1 MAIDSGATAWI
12 LASTALVMLMTP
24 AVGFFYGGL
33 VRRKNLISMIT
44 LSFVAFALVSI
55 QWVVIGYS
63 LAFGN
68 DPTNSLNA
76 FIGNLQY
83 MGLNNVGMDPGPYS
97 KDIPG
102 LLYMVFQLVFATVTM
117 AIVTSGIA
125 ERVKFSAYL
134 IFALLWT
141 TVVYD
146 PLAHWVWGGG
156 WAAQFGALDF
166 AGGTVVHISSGFAA
180 LALALVIGKRQG
192 FGKYVME
199 PNNIPLTILGAALLW
214 FGWFGFNAG
223 SAVAANGLAANAF
236 VTTNT
241 AAAAGAIAWML
252 VSWINGKPSSLG
264 FVSGAVAGLVAI
276 TPAAGF
282 VTPMAAILIGAVG
295 GVFCYGIMLWR
306 IRSGMDESLDAWAIH
321 GMGGLWGAL
330 ATGIFA
336 VAAVN
341 GASGLI
347 EGNVHQFVANAA
359 GAFAAVIYAFV
370 VTYIL
375 AVLIDKTIGL
385 RVTEEEEYVGLDISQ
400 HGERC

>member
-1 MAIDSGATAWI
+1 MAIDSGTTAWI
-12 LASTALVMLMTP
+12 LVSTALVMLMTP
-24 AVGFFYGGL
+24 GVGFFYGGL

-55 QWVVIGYS
+55 QWVLFGYS
-63 LAFGN
+63 LAFGA
-68 DPTNSLNA
+68 DVGG

-83 MGLNNVGMDPGPYS
+83 LGLHNVGMDPGPYS
-97 KDIPG
+97 TAIPG
-102 LLYMVFQLVFATVTM
+102 LLYMAFQLVFATVAM
-117 AIVTSGIA
+117 AIVTSGFA
-125 ERVKFSAYL
+125 ERIKFSAYL
-134 IFALLWT
+134 VFALLWT

-156 WAAQFGALDF
+156 WAAQFGSLDF

-180 LALALVIGKRQG
+180 LALALVIGRRVG
-192 FGKYVME
+192 FGQYAME
-199 PNNIPLTILGAALLW
+199 PNNIPMTILGAALLW

-241 AAAAGAIAWML
+241 SAAAAAMTWLL
-252 VSWINGKPSSLG
+252 VSWIHGKPSSLG

-276 TPAAGF
+276 TPAAGY
-282 VTPMAAILIGAVG
+282 VTPMAAIVIGAVAG
-295 GVFCYGIMLWR
+295 ALCYWMLLFR
-306 IRSGMDESLDAWAIH
+306 IRKGLDESLDAWAIH

-336 VAAVN
+336 TAAVN
-341 GASGLI
+341 GASGLL
-347 EGNVHQFVANAA
+347 EGNVHQLLANAT
-359 GAFAAVIYAFV
+359 GAFAALIYAFV
-370 VTYIL
+370 VTYVL
-375 AVLIDKTIGL
+375 AWIVDKTIGL

-400 HGERC
+400 HGERA